1 MEDPTL
7 IVKQID
13 AGNIDLEDNTMDV
26 VTISFGIRN
35 CTDIQVQKILGDCI
49 FTILTVHCILGGV
62 K

>member
-35 CTDIQVQKILGDCI
+35 CTDIQVQKFGRLYFHI
-49 FTILTVHCILGGV
+49 
-62 K
+62 